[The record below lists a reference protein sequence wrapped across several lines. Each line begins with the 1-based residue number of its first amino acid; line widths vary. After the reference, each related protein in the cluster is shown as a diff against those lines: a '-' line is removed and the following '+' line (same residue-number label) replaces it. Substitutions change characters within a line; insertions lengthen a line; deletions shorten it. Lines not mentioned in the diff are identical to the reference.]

1 MGQHPGIHVGYVQ
14 EAFGIKGWLKIH
26 SFCRPKEQVLE
37 YAAWE
42 LRQGHS
48 ESTHQVDQGKVHG
61 RGVVVH
67 LAGIDTRTDAEA
79 LKHAE
84 IWVSSAQLPELPA
97 GEYYWYQ
104 LVGLDVKTVTGQALG
119 KIERLVE
126 TGANDVL
133 VVKGSADEA
142 EVLIPYLP
150 GEVVREVDL
159 ESKLMTVDWQLDF
172 S

>member
-1 MGQHPGIHVGYVQ
+1 M
-14 EAFGIKGWLKIH
+14 
-26 SFCRPKEQVLE
+26 
-37 YAAWE
+37 
-42 LRQGHS
+42 
-48 ESTHQVDQGKVHG
+48 
-61 RGVVVH
+61 H
-67 LAGIDTRTDAEA
+67 LAGIDTRTEAEA
-79 LKHAE
+79 LRHAE